1 MTSCQLSLNFTIE
14 ESMSGAVRILS
25 IFNDKL
31 LVTTSDSKLIIYSRE
46 GLYLSTITANDITNL
61 GDATWTPHGNIVYAT
76 IGDVNKVVVISE
88 TGEEIITHTHLESPG
103 SFSVS
108 DDGIIYL
115 SEASGI
121 YQSSNDG
128 VKWSRIFN
136 FTYGF
141 INNRQVIK
149 VNADKNDD
157 FWTLE
162 RSLTARNL
170 PVCSIKRNRSDRN
183 VTCRDISLMKTDGD
197 PIDLSLSSLAYDGD
211 MNIFISE
218 MDKKAIH
225 MLSVSGQYR
234 YQLLSP
240 HGIRNRPWKLAIHK
254 ESQLL
259 YVGQDYGLVEAFKLT
274 YGKGGD

>member
-14 ESMSGAVRILS
+14 ESMSRAVRILS

-31 LVTTSDSKLIIYSRE
+31 LVTTSDSKLIIYSCE
-46 GLYLSTITANDITNL
+46 GLYLSTITANDISNL
-61 GDATWTPHGNIVYAT
+61 GDATWTPQDNIMYAT
-76 IGDVNKVVVISE
+76 IGDVNKIVVISE
-88 TGEEIITHTHLESPG
+88 TDEEITHTHLESPG
-103 SFSVS
+103 SFSIS

-128 VKWSRIFN
+128 INWSRIFN
-136 FTYGF
+136 YTYGF

-149 VNADKNDD
+149 VNAEKNDD

-162 RSLTARNL
+162 RSHTARNL
-170 PVCSIKRNRSDRN
+170 PVCSIERNRFDRN
-183 VTCRDISLMKTDGD
+183 VTCRDISLIKTDGN
-197 PIDLSLSSLAYDGD
+197 PIDLSFSSLAYDGD
-211 MNIFISE
+211 LNIFVSE
-218 MDKKAIH
+218 IDKKAIH
-225 MLSVSGQYR
+225 VLSVSGQYR

-240 HGIRNRPWKLAIHK
+240 HGIRNRPWKLAIDK
-254 ESQLL
+254 ESQLI

-274 YGKGGD
+274 YG